1 MFETFGFPLDVAA
14 SMLMVAIAYFLAVH
28 SPVLLALF
36 TVWRQ
41 RKTMRRRIL
50 FVGTIM
56 GATYGFLVVLFM
68 AVCVPISAFLIF
80 IAPALKN
87 QGYLKNSLLL
97 ALADFAVT
105 WWWVL
110 LPFAV
115 LIPAVFVTR
124 YFSARWNHIVGAL
137 NNEQ

>member
-1 MFETFGFPLDVAA
+1 MSEVFELPAA
-14 SMLMVAIAYFLAVH
+14 MAISIVMVAIVYFLAVH

-50 FVGTIM
+50 FVGTVM
-56 GATYGFLVVLFM
+56 GATYGFLVVLVM

-80 IAPALKN
+80 IVPALKE
-87 QGYLKNSLLL
+87 QGYLKNSLFL
-97 ALADFAVT
+97 ALADFVVA
-105 WWWVL
+105 WWWAI

-115 LIPAVFVTR
+115 LIPAIFISR
-124 YFSARWNHIVGAL
+124 YFAARWSDIVEAL
-137 NNEQ
+137 NG